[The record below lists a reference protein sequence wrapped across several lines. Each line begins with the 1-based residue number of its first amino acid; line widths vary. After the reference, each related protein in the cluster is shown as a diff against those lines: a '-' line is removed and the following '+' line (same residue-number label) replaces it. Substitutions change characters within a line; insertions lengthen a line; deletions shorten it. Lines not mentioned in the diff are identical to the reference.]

1 MKHYHFAKFEIGTE
15 LTGWKCWLPG
25 SSFTSHPT
33 GRIVCNVAD
42 IMFGV
47 SDDWCAYIRTE
58 EGIPFSFSSENDSS
72 VAIDESEML
81 CFCFSLF
88 SLSLSLSLFSIFCF
102 VLFLFGCATRIERE
116 MRGMII
122 VIFELKVFEYSR
134 GGREVTYDQPCTR
147 TEYQWQ
153 ISWNLWPRF
162 VSPGE
167 LSLISR
173 WLTDTTAGAFS
184 IFSPQ

>member
-88 SLSLSLSLFSIFCF
+88 SLSLSLSIFYFLFCF
-102 VLFLFGCATRIERE
+102 VFVWLCYTDRTWNARNDYCYFWTKSIRILTRWAWSDLWSAMYKDGIPMTNQLEPLTQVRFA
-116 MRGMII
+116 R
-122 VIFELKVFEYSR
+122 
-134 GGREVTYDQPCTR
+134 R
-147 TEYQWQ
+147 T
-153 ISWNLWPRF
+153 L
-162 VSPGE
+162 V
-167 LSLISR
+167 
-173 WLTDTTAGAFS
+173 DK
-184 IFSPQ
+184 